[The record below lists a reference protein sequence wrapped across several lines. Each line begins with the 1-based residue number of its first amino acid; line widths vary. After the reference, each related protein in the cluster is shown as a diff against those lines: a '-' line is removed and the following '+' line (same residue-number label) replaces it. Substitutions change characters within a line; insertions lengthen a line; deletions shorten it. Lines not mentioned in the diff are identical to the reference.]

1 MNPQDPRSPVVTKRE
16 PSHASRFTLFLLLAV
31 ILMVAMGGAGY
42 YLGWTQGH
50 APLQQATL
58 RVSVHNALPTNQN
71 VQILV
76 NGKVR
81 DNVVIPTGQ
90 TTTLDEQV
98 AFAGF
103 EGAYF
108 AVGAIAA
115 SGPHDTVTVLVSSP
129 GTYPIALSL
138 GG

>member
-1 MNPQDPRSPVVTKRE
+1 MTKKE
-16 PSHASRFTLFLLLAV
+16 PNRASRLTLFLLLAV
-31 ILMVAMGGAGY
+31 ILMAGVGSVGY
-42 YLGWTQGH
+42 YVGWTQGH

-58 RVSVHNALPTNQN
+58 RVSVHNALLTNQS
-71 VQILV
+71 VQVLV

-90 TTTLDEQV
+90 TTTLDERV
-98 AFAGF
+98 AFAGA

-108 AVGAIAA
+108 VVQAIAA
-115 SGPHDTVTVLVSSP
+115 SGPHDSSTILVNGP
-129 GTYPIALSL
+129 GIYPVALIL

>member
-1 MNPQDPRSPVVTKRE
+1 MTEKE
-16 PSHASRFTLFLLLAV
+16 PSHASRFTLLLLLTV
-31 ILMVAMGGAGY
+31 ILMAATGGVGY

-50 APLQQATL
+50 APLHQATL
-58 RVSVHNALPTNQN
+58 RVSVHNALPTNQS

-98 AFAGF
+98 AFAGS

-108 AVGAIAA
+108 AVEAIAA
-115 SGPHDTVTVLVSSP
+115 SGPHDTVTILVSSP
-129 GTYPIALSL
+129 GTYPIALNL